1 MRDQKYEVR
10 ITGDRL
16 FLLALSNVATLIKG
30 STTMI
35 SNDSRVKINAEEQV
49 PGKRLEGWIGPRK
62 SETARVKRTKAKIL
76 RFFDKLYLS
85 RRWKAVRGDENQKNA
100 AAAVR

>member
-35 SNDSRVKINAEEQV
+35 SNDSRVKINAEEQA
-49 PGKRLEGWIGPRK
+49 PGKRLEG
-62 SETARVKRTKAKIL
+62 
-76 RFFDKLYLS
+76 
-85 RRWKAVRGDENQKNA
+85 
-100 AAAVR
+100 